1 MHCGKTFTPP
11 LHRLIGICFR
21 SHAWNDANLVKILH
35 SPISI
40 IKNHVVYS
48 LLIAI
53 GKACWSFV
61 GHHTRVV
68 PSHPRPKTNDA
79 LPRLDMRV
87 TWKFIKD
94 YCRAVYLVKDDG
106 ISIIVSNKDSWR
118 VCPCNK
124 STIVK
129 TICPACK
136 HSGADWKYQS
146 NRIRTLLRSA
156 AAYWVGM
163 QLNKLKCK
171 YSPHYACKVLFLS
184 CSYAKK
190 KVVKQSLKHS
200 LKVAKKKMK

>member
-1 MHCGKTFTPP
+1 M
-11 LHRLIGICFR
+11 IGICLR
-21 SHAWNDANLVKILH
+21 SHAWNDADLIKILH
-35 SPISI
+35 SSISI

-61 GHHTRVV
+61 GHHTWVV
-68 PSHPRPKTNDA
+68 PCPPRPKTNDA

-94 YCRAVYLVKDDG
+94 YRRGVYLVKRDG
-106 ISIIVSNKDSWR
+106 ISIIVSDKDSRR

-136 HSGADWKYQS
+136 HSGAD
-146 NRIRTLLRSA
+146 
-156 AAYWVGM
+156 
-163 QLNKLKCK
+163 
-171 YSPHYACKVLFLS
+171 
-184 CSYAKK
+184 
-190 KVVKQSLKHS
+190 
-200 LKVAKKKMK
+200 